1 MSVERDNVI
10 QAFGWFKDLMDADI
24 DAKLAGLSYTLP
36 AATEYDLGGVKVGD
50 GLEMDAD
57 YRLNV
62 TISGG
67 DTNVIE
73 AITVDG
79 TIQPVTNKTAA
90 LNLSAFAK
98 KTDVANALSSIS
110 SLSLAINSLKVG
122 DTNVIEAIK
131 VDGTIQPPDASKT
144 VNLNLGL
151 SSFAK
156 KTEVASGVRMKGS
169 VDFFSDLANMPET
182 PAVGD
187 LYNIKSAGGYDGDGT
202 PILAGD
208 NVVYTDKGTWDVM
221 AGFVDTSRFVEKVA
235 GKQLSSNDFT
245 NADKAKLDS
254 LSSVTQYTLPAATTT
269 ERGGIRP
276 GVGLTMRKN
285 VGGVGYT
292 DVLDCTFGN
301 DFAIASATTDGMSGL
316 VPKPYAGQQDEFLK
330 AGAGWHTLPLATKD
344 KKGCVRVGAG
354 LSMAGE
360 TLYVT
365 LESGG
370 SYEDFT
376 GATSIA
382 GGASGLVPAPLAGA
396 DSKFLCGNGKW
407 EDIGKHVSIVNTGGS
422 TGIVVG
428 TDPTAVQGALW
439 MDYTSEGTLCLKL
452 RRDDYEYNF
461 IPDSSNYKGSA
472 LPALDTSSG
481 KGQIYYLD
489 TIPATTNGG
498 LWYEMENGVP
508 KLAMRYGNNI
518 VFDNF
523 YYPDSSTYK
532 SGADGLVHY
541 FPLQA
546 NLADVMDSSII
557 ITSSA
562 TTYQS
567 SLEEFTINGVTYRG
581 LSNINKA
588 MTSDS
593 STTVYLDISG
603 LSVPLPYTID
613 MYFSFP
619 KGIALKN
626 VQLMKF
632 TIGSDWVTLGVS
644 NSTTLNKLYAPSGND
659 ISRIISSSGE
669 RIHFAAVATSTTT
682 RLYLN
687 GKLVY
692 TENKTRGTLT
702 AVRIIPRLR
711 GTSQTN
717 QKYYIDHLRIWNKA
731 LWDSTTD
738 FDPPTMDDY
747 T

>member
-36 AATEYDLGGVKVGD
+36 AATEYNLGGVKVGD
-50 GLEMDAD
+50 GLGMDAD
-57 YRLNV
+57 DRLNV

-67 DTNVIE
+67 ESNVIE

-187 LYNIKSAGGYDGDGT
+187 LYNIKSAGGTDGDGT

-221 AGFVDTSRFVEKVA
+221 AGFIDTSRFVEKVA

-254 LSSVTQYTLPAATTT
+254 LSNATNYTLPAATIT

-360 TLYVT
+360 DLYVT

-370 SYEDFT
+370 SYDDFT

-439 MDYTSEGTLCLKL
+439 MDYTSDGTLCLKL

-472 LPALDTSSG
+472 LPALDTSV

-489 TIPATTNGG
+489 TTPSTVNGG
-498 LWYEMENGVP
+498 LWYEMEGETP

-518 VFDNF
+518 IFDNF
-523 YYPDSSTYK
+523 YYPDTSTYK
-532 SGADGLVHY
+532 GGADGLVAYVSCSTDIVENIVPSSVVTMTKGSAFNATPVSGTSLLGGTGITTSNDYSANNKLVFAKHY
-541 FPLQA
+541 FTYSTVDFWFTLLPGA
-546 NLADVMDSSII
+546 
-557 ITSSA
+557 TSVSA
-562 TTYQS
+562 TTRIALFGNKYIQLAKDGTFKLQVGTKFYPISDFVNTPHHVALLMKNNPTSTYVNFDIALDGNIVESNLS
-567 SLEEFTINGVTYRG
+567 SSSRSEISVH
-581 LSNINKA
+581 INKY
-588 MTSDS
+588 M
-593 STTVYLDISG
+593 VI
-603 LSVPLPYTID
+603 
-613 MYFSFP
+613 
-619 KGIALKN
+619 
-626 VQLMKF
+626 
-632 TIGSDWVTLGVS
+632 
-644 NSTTLNKLYAPSGND
+644 NKIRVFD
-659 ISRIISSSGE
+659 
-669 RIHFAAVATSTTT
+669 
-682 RLYLN
+682 
-687 GKLVY
+687 KL
-692 TENKTRGTLT
+692 
-702 AVRIIPRLR
+702 
-711 GTSQTN
+711 
-717 QKYYIDHLRIWNKA
+717 
-731 LWDSTTD
+731 LWDTNLTKID
-738 FDPPTMDDY
+738 IPTIDDY